1 MRIGIGA
8 VVALSGL
15 ALASAVTAREPA
27 QPAGEVPAAAH
38 HLDGCPASLGAFDG
52 SDATIKLVETCLG
65 RPTQTAPNPDGRVIY
80 TYLARDGSLYLDFLF
95 DKTGALVRFR
105 AYAPSAPKK

>member
-8 VVALSGL
+8 VAALAGL
-15 ALASAVTAREPA
+15 ALGSAVTAQEP
-27 QPAGEVPAAAH
+27 PAPAPH
-38 HLDGCPASLGAFDG
+38 HLGGCPASLADFDN
-52 SDATIKLVETCLG
+52 SDATIKLVESCLG
-65 RPTQTAPNPDGRVIY
+65 RPTQTAPNADGRVVY

-105 AYAPSAPKK
+105 AYAPSASKK